1 MITDSNKNDD
11 PGNGMI
17 ISFMTL
23 RKAIGVLGI
32 ALPFVCVIGS
42 SVLSQCY
49 CVEESISFYYYT
61 KLGGFLVG
69 TLSALGIFF
78 LSYNGY
84 DKWDMIASKS
94 AGFFAILI
102 ALFPARGPAVFSACD
117 IIQRHASAL
126 SDTVHS
132 LATTLFFVVLICMSL
147 FLFTKS
153 DGNPTPRKLQ
163 RNTVYRI
170 CGYVMLAS
178 VILLGICYE
187 KWVPGWS
194 SWHPILVFE
203 TVALIAFGV
212 SWLTKGEG
220 ILKDK

>member
-1 MITDSNKNDD
+1 MTSDFNKSND
-11 PGNGMI
+11 PGTEMI
-17 ISFMTL
+17 ISFMAL
-23 RKAIGVLGI
+23 RKAIGILGM

-49 CVEESISFYYYT
+49 CLEESISFYYYT
-61 KLGGFLVG
+61 KLGGFLIG
-69 TLSALGIFF
+69 TLCSLGVFF

-84 DKWDMIASKS
+84 DKWDMIVSKS
-94 AGFFAILI
+94 AGLFAILI
-102 ALFPARGPAVFSACD
+102 ALFPAKGPDMFSACD
-117 IIQRHASAL
+117 IIQRHASTL

-132 LATTLFFVVLICMSL
+132 VATALFFVALIGMSL

-153 DGNPTPRKLQ
+153 DGNPTAKKLQ

-170 CGYVMLAS
+170 CGYVMLGCS
-178 VILLGICYE
+178 VLLGICHE
-187 KWVPGWS
+187 GWLPGWS
-194 SWHPILVFE
+194 SWKPILVFE

-212 SWLTKGEG
+212 SWLTKGQG